1 MKVVQRRKL
10 FEAAETAAGGGGGA
24 QGSKGGADGKT
35 DGSGGY
41 KVIGARLG
49 HGGNPRMGK
58 R

>member
-1 MKVVQRRKL
+1 MQRRKL